1 MFVVK
6 DGIAEVRPVVIKRTQ
21 DGESVIGSGLE
32 GGESVVID
40 GQLRLVN
47 GAAVAVRPAQ
57 GEPASPATAAPAP
70 APPRG

>member
-6 DGIAEVRPVVIKRTQ
+6 DGVAEVRPVVIKRTQ
-21 DGESVIGSGLE
+21 GGEIGRSAAGLE
-32 GGESVVID
+32 GGELVVVD

-47 GAAVAVRPAQ
+47 GATVAVRPAHDR
-57 GEPASPATAAPAP
+57 TARPRP